1 MTPIKATFSDD
12 NTPSLGSIP
21 GITTYKHDAKDAA
34 KGKRSISAAG
44 LNLEDPSL
52 AERKAN
58 AKKQAMNV
66 VTHAFGK
73 EQKIDEAAKNVEGD
87 IARRL
92 NAIPDLEEKKK
103 DADAFLEELRSKH
116 GVKKGDETDDE
127 LMRLAY
133 QIYDGKKSGESGSAW
148 VRREQEL
155 WNQVYNHESPYVRE
169 GIHEAIT
176 LIESKDDILINKKV
190 IKADHEAL
198 SDLEKERLAN
208 PAMRDALEHA
218 EEIEDAASRDTILQA
233 IGDVKD
239 GMDEEQEEIDEEIE
253 EIREERRLRE
263 KEEDKDDPLDVG
275 VLQSEEALRMQQTQ
289 AAVVS
294 EVETIVNRMSLIKED
309 IKGIEI
315 EDLF

>member
-1 MTPIKATFSDD
+1 MTAIKVTHSGD
-12 NTPSLGSIP
+12 NNPQLRINTGNQ
-21 GITTYKHDAKDAA
+21 TQRDAKES
-34 KGKRSISAAG
+34 GKDKKTVSAAG
-44 LNLEDPSL
+44 LNLSDPTL

-66 VTHAFGK
+66 VTQAFGK

-92 NAIPDLEEKKK
+92 NAIPDLEEKNK

-155 WNQVYNHESPYVRE
+155 WNQVYNHESAYVRE

-176 LIESKDDILINKKV
+176 LIESTDDIYTNKGV
-190 IKADHEAL
+190 IKLEHQAL
-198 SDLEKERLAN
+198 SDLDRERLADTS
-208 PAMRDALEHA
+208 MRDALEKAKIPCSCYVDEFLVQQVYDEVHRRQQSYV
-218 EEIEDAASRDTILQA
+218 DGN
-233 IGDVKD
+233 IGIV
-239 GMDEEQEEIDEEIE
+239 GSVEFGEF
-253 EIREERRLRE
+253 LNHVSY
-263 KEEDKDDPLDVG
+263 PGLDVPF
-275 VLQSEEALRMQQTQ
+275 S
-289 AAVVS
+289 
-294 EVETIVNRMSLIKED
+294 
-309 IKGIEI
+309 
-315 EDLF
+315 

>member
-1 MTPIKATFSDD
+1 MTAIKVTQSGD
-12 NTPSLGSIP
+12 NNPQIRVNTGN
-21 GITTYKHDAKDAA
+21 HMQRDAKEQA
-34 KGKRSISAAG
+34 KDKKTVSAAG

-66 VTHAFGK
+66 VTQAFGK

-127 LMRLAY
+127 LMRLAC
-133 QIYDGKKSGESGSAW
+133 QIYQGKKEGESGSAW
-148 VRREQEL
+148 VRREREL

-169 GIHEAIT
+169 GIHEAIA
-176 LIESKDDILINKKV
+176 LIESKDDILINKRV

-198 SDLEKERLAN
+198 SDLEKERLADTS
-208 PAMRDALEHA
+208 MRDAMEKA
-218 EEIEDAASRDTILQA
+218 KDIEDASSRDTILQA
-233 IGDVKD
+233 VGDVKD

-294 EVETIVNRMSLIKED
+294 EVETIVNRMSLIQDD

-315 EDLF
+315 DDLL

>member
-1 MTPIKATFSDD
+1 MTAIKVTHSGD
-12 NTPSLGSIP
+12 NNPQLRINTGNQ
-21 GITTYKHDAKDAA
+21 TQRDAKES
-34 KGKRSISAAG
+34 GKDKKTVSATG
-44 LNLEDPSL
+44 LNLEDSSL

-92 NAIPDLEEKKK
+92 NAIPDLEEKNK

-116 GVKKGDETDDE
+116 GVKKGDETDDD

-176 LIESKDDILINKKV
+176 LIESMDDILTNKHV

-198 SDLEKERLAN
+198 SDLDRERLADTS
-208 PAMRDALEHA
+208 MRDAMEKA
-218 EEIEDAASRDTILQA
+218 KDIEDASSRDTILQA
-233 IGDVKD
+233 VGDVKD

-294 EVETIVNRMSLIKED
+294 EVETIVNRMSLIQDD

-315 EDLF
+315 DDLL

>member
-1 MTPIKATFSDD
+1 MTAIKVTQLGDNAPHLRVNTGNHTLRDTKEQPKDKKTVSAT
-12 NTPSLGSIP
+12 
-21 GITTYKHDAKDAA
+21 
-34 KGKRSISAAG
+34 G

-52 AERKAN
+52 ADRKAN

-73 EQKIDEAAKNVEGD
+73 EQKIDDAVKTVEGD

-92 NAIPDLEEKKK
+92 NAIPDLEEKNK

-127 LMRLAY
+127 LMRLAC
-133 QIYDGKKSGESGSAW
+133 QIYQGKKEGESGSAW
-148 VRREQEL
+148 VRREREL

-176 LIESKDDILINKKV
+176 LIESMDDILTNKHV
-190 IKADHEAL
+190 IKADHQAL

-218 EEIEDAASRDTILQA
+218 EEIEDAASRDAILQA
-233 IGDVKD
+233 IGEVKD
-239 GMDEEQEEIDEEIE
+239 DMDEEQEEMAEEIE

-263 KEEDKDDPLDVG
+263 GSDEKDNEIDTAL
-275 VLQSEEALRMQQTQ
+275 LQSEEQLRMQALQSS
-289 AAVVS
+289 VVS
-294 EVETIVNRMSLIKED
+294 EVDAIVNRMSLIDDD

-315 EDLF
+315 DDIL